1 MMEAPKRVGV
11 TNMKQLLFL
20 PVLAVLLTGCLADMG
35 LSIGITVLDG
45 AVEAKTGKN
54 IADTLLSETMEEDCE
69 LKNVFKE
76 GEPICKG
83 DNKDGGRDG
92 NKK

>member
-20 PVLAVLLTGCLADMG
+20 PVLAVLLTGCLADVG
-35 LSIGITVLDG
+35 LSIGVTVLDG

-69 LKNVFKE
+69 LKNIFKE

-83 DNKDGGRDG
+83 DNKDGGGDG
-92 NKK
+92 SKK